1 MLTRIVKLTIEP
13 SKKKEFES
21 HFYNN
26 QYKISNFDGCK
37 EVILLK
43 ENHNGN
49 IYFTYSIWSNEE
61 ALELYR
67 SSSLFNKIWKETKT
81 YFCGRPEAW
90 SLNKIAK

>member
-1 MLTRIVKLTIEP
+1 MLTRIVKLTIDP

-21 HFYNN
+21 LFYDN
-26 QYKISNFDGCK
+26 QYKISNFKGCK

-43 ENHNGN
+43 ENHNSN
-49 IYFTYSIWSNEE
+49 IYFTYSTWSDED

-67 SSSLFNKIWKETKT
+67 SSSVFNNIWRKTKT
-81 YFCGRPEAW
+81 YFCDRPEAW